1 MGPRVATG
9 TAGALVFALQWTR
22 TCGRAAA
29 EDGERSRSTAVRTDR
44 TVVVIG
50 GGVCGLSTALHLT
63 RRGYVVT
70 VVERATVGDP
80 FQASSVNAGFID
92 VWSST
97 PSHSV
102 EAALHAPGATLDDVL
117 TAGT

>member
-1 MGPRVATG
+1 MAWAVGPRVATG

-63 RRGYVVT
+63 
-70 VVERATVGDP
+70 
-80 FQASSVNAGFID
+80 
-92 VWSST
+92 
-97 PSHSV
+97 
-102 EAALHAPGATLDDVL
+102 
-117 TAGT
+117 